1 MELKSV
7 VPWGR
12 SLEEYRNIF
21 MLSESDLNRNIL
33 GCGDGP
39 ASFNAEAT
47 ALGKS
52 VTSVD
57 PVYTFTTQELQNR
70 INEVYEEIAA
80 QLEINKE
87 NYIWE
92 TFKSVAEVFKARMF
106 AMNIFLKDYEN
117 GKSSGRYIETGLP
130 ILPFKNQQFSLAL
143 CSHFLFLYSSHL
155 NEDFHIQSIKELC
168 RVAKEVR
175 IYPLVTL
182 TGELSPHLQAVI
194 ENLNSHGCSA
204 ELKPVTY
211 RFLKIANEM
220 LVVKYKNA

>member
-21 MLSESDLNRNIL
+21 MLSELDLNKSIL

-47 ALGKS
+47 VLGKS
-52 VTSVD
+52 ITSVD
-57 PVYTFTTQELQNR
+57 PVYIFTTQELQNR
-70 INEVYEEIAA
+70 ISEVYEEIAA
-80 QLEINKE
+80 QLEKNKE

-92 TFKSVAEVFKARMF
+92 TFKSVEDVFKTRMS

-117 GKSSGRYIETGLP
+117 GKSSGRYIEAGLP
-130 ILPFKNQQFSLAL
+130 SLPFGNQQFSLAL

-155 NEDFHIQSIKELC
+155 TEDFHIQGIKELC

-182 TGELSPHLQAVI
+182 TGELSPHLRAVT
-194 ENLNSHGCSA
+194 ESLNSYGYSA
-204 ELKPVTY
+204 EPKPVPY
-211 RFLKIANEM
+211 RFLKNANEM
-220 LVVKYKNA
+220 LVVKI